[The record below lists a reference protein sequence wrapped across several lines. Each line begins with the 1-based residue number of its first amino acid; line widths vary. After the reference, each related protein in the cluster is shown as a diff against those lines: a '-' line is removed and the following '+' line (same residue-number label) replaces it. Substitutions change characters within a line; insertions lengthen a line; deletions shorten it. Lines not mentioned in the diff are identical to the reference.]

1 MPLGPFDADLDATTR
16 HDLARR
22 LRVLLVDKPLDVRAM
37 AVALEVEPEVIV
49 VIMRELRT
57 RRSGRLRS
65 TISLGH
71 VSWWWEPHR
80 NRKVRKSESSEA
92 KAAEAKAAEAK
103 AAEAKAAEAKASVA
117 EPLED
122 KASKDQS
129 PDAKASK
136 KKGKHK
142 GRKAKRK
149 KP

>member
-103 AAEAKAAEAKASVA
+103 ASVA